1 MLDKLIRLLR
11 TEPARVGS
19 VAAAVYAAGAMA
31 YRAFV
36 EHTGVWDMDVAV
48 AAVMAVYGLW
58 TYLQVTPLVR
68 PRDAQKRPLLPL

>member
-1 MLDKLIRLLR
+1 MLAALIRLLK

-19 VAAAVYAAGAMA
+19 VAATVYAAAVMA

-36 EHTGVWDMDVAV
+36 EHTAVFDMDVVV

-58 TYLQVTPLVR
+58 TYLHVTPVAR
-68 PRDAQKRPLLPL
+68 PRDAQGRPLLPL